1 MTLWPPDW
9 TVIFGLVA
17 FALASLAAQS
27 WRELAVL
34 IALTAAV
41 ITPIKW
47 LGATAG
53 FPAFAADTFIVE
65 RTGALV
71 RYGMTA
77 SAALIASVIGAA
89 IAMIL
94 WRHFRTPPT
103 TGGNAANG

>member
-34 IALTAAV
+34 VVLTAAV
-41 ITPIKW
+41 IHPIKW
-47 LGATAG
+47 LGAASG
-53 FPAFAADTFIVE
+53 FPAFAADTFVVE
-65 RTGALV
+65 TVDGTTRF
-71 RYGMTA
+71 GMTA
-77 SAALIASVIGAA
+77 SAALIASIIAAA

-94 WRHFRTPPT
+94 WRHFRTPPA
-103 TGGNAANG
+103 GGGA